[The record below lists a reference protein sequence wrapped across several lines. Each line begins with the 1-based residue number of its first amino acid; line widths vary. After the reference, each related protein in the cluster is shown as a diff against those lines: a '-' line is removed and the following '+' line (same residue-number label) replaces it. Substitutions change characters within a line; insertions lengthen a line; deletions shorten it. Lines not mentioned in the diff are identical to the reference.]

1 MVLYRGL
8 ADAVEL
14 ISAEVEP
21 LECGHFRQK
30 LQQVFVE
37 TEIHKTE
44 KSLNVKIKPRKKYQD
59 FFQMN

>member
-44 KSLNVKIKPRKKYQD
+44 KFLD
-59 FFQMN
+59 FEVQL

>member
-21 LECGHFRQK
+21 LESGHFRQK

-44 KSLNVKIKPRKKYQD
+44 KFLDFEVQLWKKYQD
-59 FFQMN
+59 FFPMN